1 MERRA
6 VRLQVHLYHCGEEWN
21 NLGRDGSTQTQTKCD
36 LSDSILRQGTAP
48 TWNSSNGH
56 CSATFTIDSSITN
69 ESNFGSA
76 KVDCPG
82 AVPDDPFKP
91 VMFWFYGSGG
101 QTSTMFCY
109 PTVKAYNVNA
119 NLTLFNN
126 TLIKVTPVSDFEGYT
141 NVTQGP
147 PLQGLALNG

>member
-1 MERRA
+1 VA
-6 VRLQVHLYHCGEEWN
+6 
-21 NLGRDGSTQTQTKCD
+21 TQTDTKCN
-36 LSDSILRQGTAP
+36 LSDSILRQGNAP
-48 TWNSSNGH
+48 TWTSTYAG
-56 CSATFTIDSSITN
+56 CSATFTIDSTN
-69 ESNFGSA
+69 TDESNFGAA
-76 KVDCPG
+76 KVDNCPING
-82 AVPDDPFKP
+82 TVPDDPFKP

-109 PTVKAYNVNA
+109 PTVRAYNVNA

-141 NVTQGP
+141 NVTQGA